1 MLTLLNLILGVLIGA
16 WVGNF
21 ISYYTRELPKVLIDE
36 EDEREPEDVFFEYFK
51 PSRQKGDQQ
60 NHGWIH
66 TFPIIGYFFS
76 SSGSAG
82 SQQPYG
88 KRRLFIE
95 VITALMYGGV
105 LMTCSLNPRTVFVL
119 IACSFLIAA
128 FITDFEYMLLPD
140 QITLPLLWVGL
151 GASLVPIFV
160 TAKDAVTG
168 AIVGYGLF
176 WFVNAVYRFF
186 RKYEGMYPGDFKLN
200 AAIGSFVGLYWLFP
214 IVLSA
219 LILLVVFAVIGYLM
233 KVRKIEIGILQQES
247 PYGCFSSL
255 MTILFLI
262 STLPH

>member
-1 MLTLLNLILGVLIGA
+1 MLTLLNLILGVLIGS

-21 ISYYTRELPKVLIDE
+21 IAYYTRELPKVLIDE

-51 PSRQKGDQQ
+51 FSSHKGRQGKLS
-60 NHGWIH
+60 WIH
-66 TFPIIGYFFS
+66 NFPILGYFLS
-76 SSGSAG
+76 NRERTGN
-82 SQQPYG
+82 QQI
-88 KRRLFIE
+88 RRLIIE
-95 VITALMYGGV
+95 VITAIMYGGV
-105 LMTCSLNPRTVFVL
+105 LMTCSLTPRTAFVL

-128 FITDFEYMLLPD
+128 FITDFEHMLLPD
-140 QITLPLLWVGL
+140 QITLPLLWIGL
-151 GASLVPIFV
+151 AASLAPIFV
-160 TAKDAVTG
+160 TAKESVTG

-176 WFVNAVYRFF
+176 WLVNAVYRYF

-200 AAIGSFVGLYWLFP
+200 AAIGSFVGIFWLFP
-214 IVLSA
+214 IILCA

-233 KVRKIEIGILQQES
+233 RVRKIEIGILQQES